1 MVTLRGG
8 YTCSGVFNVN
18 QQRLKIE
25 QEAEEPSKAEVR
37 GHRDAIPSIRAAL
50 TILEALKMDVRPAV
64 KVFRCLLS
72 RMVTDPSKGPPGQGG

>member
-1 MVTLRGG
+1 MVMRRGV

-37 GHRDAIPSIRAAL
+37 GHRAVIPSIRAAL

-64 KVFRCLLS
+64 IAWR
-72 RMVTDPSKGPPGQGG
+72 PS